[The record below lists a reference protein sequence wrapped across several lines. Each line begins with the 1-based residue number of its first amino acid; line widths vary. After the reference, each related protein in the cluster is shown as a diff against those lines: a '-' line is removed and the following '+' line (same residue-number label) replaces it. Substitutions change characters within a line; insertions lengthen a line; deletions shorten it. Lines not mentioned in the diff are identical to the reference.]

1 MNMATKKDIFQTHLT
16 EWLKVKGDK
25 KKRGDITRHIC
36 FVTGMHPRSVPRKFK
51 RLQLRD
57 PAHKEKRGR
66 SEYYTP
72 DVTAALKDVWETG
85 DEACG
90 ELLHPMIREYVEIMR
105 RDGQWHHGE
114 EATGKL
120 LAMSE
125 RTVKRRVAGFMKI
138 RGKRHGLTATKPS
151 ELKRIIPIFKGPWDS
166 LPPGHGQID
175 TVAHCGDTL
184 AGNMIYTVNYTDAA
198 TYWVIPRA
206 QWNKG
211 QESTAESMRGIRKL
225 LPFSLLGL
233 HPDTGSEF
241 INWHLKGWCEQEHI
255 DLSRSEPYK
264 KNDNMYVEERNGHVV
279 RRYIGWQRLD
289 RHDVIPI
296 LNELYDMLVLYLNH
310 FKAVRRTVS
319 KGKVGSRY
327 VRRYEISAK
336 TPYRRVVEHPAV
348 PHAVKQKLSLE
359 HEALNPLLLKRKID
373 TLKTKVF
380 TIQKRG
386 HGSPYPT

>member
-16 EWLKVKGDK
+16 IWLKAKGNK
-25 KKRGDITRHIC
+25 AQRGEITRHIC
-36 FVTGMHPRSVPRKFK
+36 FVTGMHPKSVPRKFRK
-51 RLQLRD
+51 LQFRD
-57 PAHKEKRGR
+57 HAHEEQRGR

-72 DVTAALKDVWETG
+72 DVTAALKDIWEAS

-90 ELLHPMIREYVEIMR
+90 ELLHPMVHEYVAIMR
-105 RDGQWHHGE
+105 RDGQWRHGE
-114 EATGKL
+114 EPTGKL

-125 RTVKRRVAGFMKI
+125 RTMKRRVAKFMKI
-138 RGKRHGLTATKPS
+138 RGRRHGLSATKPS
-151 ELKRIIPIFKGPWDS
+151 QLKRIIPIFKGQWNN

-198 TYWVIPRA
+198 TYWVIPYA

-211 QESTAESMRGIRKL
+211 QESTVESIREIRKR
-225 LPFSLLGL
+225 LPFRLLGL

-241 INWHLKGWCEQEHI
+241 INWVAKRWCETEHI

-289 RHDVIPI
+289 RYDVIPV
-296 LNELYDMLVLYLNH
+296 LNELYDILATYLNH

-319 KGKVGSRY
+319 KGKIGSRY
-327 VRRYEISAK
+327 VRRYETRAM
-336 TPYRRVVEHPAV
+336 TPYQRALAHPAV
-348 PHAVKQKLSLE
+348 PHEVKRKLYAK
-359 HEALNPLLLKRKID
+359 HAALNPLSLKRKID
-373 TLKTKVF
+373 ILKTKVF
-380 TIQKRG
+380 DIQKRG
-386 HGSPYPT
+386 HGSLCSS

>member
-16 EWLKVKGDK
+16 EWLKAKGDK
-25 KKRGDITRHIC
+25 KRRGEITRHIC
-36 FVTGMHPRSVPRKFK
+36 FVTGMHLKSVPRKFK
-51 RLQLRD
+51 RIQLRD
-57 PAHKEKRGR
+57 PAHEEQRGR

-72 DVTAALKDVWETG
+72 DVTAALKDVWEAS

-90 ELLHPMIREYVEIMR
+90 ELLHPMVHEYVSIMR
-105 RDGQWHHGE
+105 RDGQWRHGE

-125 RTVKRRVAGFMKI
+125 RTMKRRVVLFMKR
-138 RGKRHGLTATKPS
+138 RGRRHGLSATKPS
-151 ELKRIIPIFKGPWDS
+151 QLKRIIPIFKGPWS
-166 LPPGHGQID
+166 NLPPGHGQID

-211 QESTAESMRGIRKL
+211 QESTVESIREIRKR
-225 LPFSLLGL
+225 LPFQLLGL

-241 INWHLKGWCEQEHI
+241 INWVAKRWCDTEHI

-279 RRYIGWQRLD
+279 RKYIGWQRLD
-289 RHDVIPI
+289 CYEVVPA
-296 LNELYDMLVLYLNH
+296 LNELYDVLAMYLNH
-310 FKAVRRTVS
+310 FKAVRRTAS

-327 VRRYEISAK
+327 VRKYETCAM
-336 TPYRRVVEHPAV
+336 TPCQRVLEHPVASSE
-348 PHAVKQKLSLE
+348 VKQKLRAE
-359 HEALNPLLLKRKID
+359 HTTLNPLFLKRKID
-373 TLKTKVF
+373 ILKTKVF
-380 TIQKRG
+380 EVQKCG
-386 HGSPYPT
+386 HGGLHSP